1 MKYLVIVFLCISLVV
16 FFSCKKKA
24 TKGVNLINPIAFG
37 EKILEKE
44 VQLVDVRTPSEW
56 EAGVIGEPLKIN
68 FFDDSFKASIEK
80 LDKNKPIAIYCKS
93 GGRSAKAASLLSE
106 LGFKEIYELKGG
118 ILNWNRK

>member
-1 MKYLVIVFLCISLVV
+1 MKYFVIVFLCISLGV
-16 FFSCKKKA
+16 FFSCKQKA
-24 TKGVNLINPIAFG
+24 SKGVNLINPIAFG

-56 EAGVIGEPLKIN
+56 EDGVIGEPLKIN
-68 FFDDSFKASIEK
+68 FLGDSFKVEIEK

-93 GGRSAKAASLLSE
+93 GGRSAQAASLLSE

-118 ILNWNRK
+118 ILNWNKK